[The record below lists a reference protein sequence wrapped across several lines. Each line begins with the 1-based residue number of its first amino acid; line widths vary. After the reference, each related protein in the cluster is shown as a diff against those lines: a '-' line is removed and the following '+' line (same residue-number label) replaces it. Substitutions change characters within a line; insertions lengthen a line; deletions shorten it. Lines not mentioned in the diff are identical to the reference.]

1 MDSFNK
7 DSEVKVTTRFHQLG
21 SRVQIYRSWYSVLD
35 AADDVLNELSTIHDP
50 SELVERYGSD
60 VVGLHTSDNGD
71 EELVYA
77 HIQAGATPDQ
87 VARILNYDH
96 KLTTLSVDGVV
107 IGQHDCK
114 NKAVK
119 S

>member
-1 MDSFNK
+1 
-7 DSEVKVTTRFHQLG
+7 
-21 SRVQIYRSWYSVLD
+21 
-35 AADDVLNELSTIHDP
+35 
-50 SELVERYGSD
+50 
-60 VVGLHTSDNGD
+60 
-71 EELVYA
+71 LVYA
-77 HIQAGATPDQ
+77 HIQAEATPDQ

-114 NKAVK
+114 SKAVK